1 MIPTVPSPPCAPS
14 LTAAPPL
21 PPCQYEQAADAEL
34 AWVAETKRKL
44 MALGPIRLE
53 QDQTTAQLQVQKVCA
68 HSSLPE
74 GLGGVGSKEGWS
86 SLGALVLGV
95 CEEEKKKTKER
106 IALNPPSVGLPEEK
120 ASCLFAGAWWVLWFG
135 LPWESC
141 SLGSLPLC
149 RALTGA
155 GSRKGLEKMNI
166 LINEG
171 GFHLLFCS
179 LFPCSE
185 GLHRSLPAA
194 RRGTKRCWRGW
205 GFCFFPLYIF
215 GMSSCLK
222 ERAL

>member
-95 CEEEKKKTKER
+95 CEEKQKKNEGKNCSKSSKCWASR
-106 IALNPPSVGLPEEK
+106 GKSFLSVCKSLVGALVWSPLGEL
-120 ASCLFAGAWWVLWFG
+120 
-135 LPWESC
+135 LPWKPSP
-141 SLGSLPLC
+141 LPGSH
-149 RALTGA
+149 RRWQQEGF
-155 GSRKGLEKMNI
+155 RE
-166 LINEG
+166 NE
-171 GFHLLFCS
+171 
-179 LFPCSE
+179 
-185 GLHRSLPAA
+185 
-194 RRGTKRCWRGW
+194 
-205 GFCFFPLYIF
+205 YID
-215 GMSSCLK
+215 
-222 ERAL
+222 